1 MGLMRGGAAVR
12 ALVLAMTATLLVA
25 APANA
30 GMSLVPAYTDS
41 VTAPVDTPIYVTAP
55 PGDTSRLFVVERGG
69 RIRVALNGVIQDT
82 PFLDIASRV
91 STTGEGGLLS
101 MAFAPDYATSRN
113 FYVYFIQQSDGHI
126 HVEQFKRS
134 LADPNLADPAATTP
148 LLDVAHPT
156 FTNHYGGQIAFG
168 PDGKL
173 YAGTGDGGS
182 SNDPAGNAQND
193 ASQLGK
199 LLAINTAGP
208 SVATAAKGLRN
219 PFRFSFDRGTGDL
232 IIGDVGQA
240 KWEEV
245 DWVPATDT
253 LAGSNFGWDC
263 YEALEHVDT
272 GCDPNPRVDPVIF
285 YANPNGSNPPS
296 AAVTGGVVVRDPALT
311 PIFGRYLY
319 ADFYAGQVHS
329 AALAKPVTDDR
340 IESSLGT
347 TQMLVAFGEDA
358 GGRVYVVS
366 LAGTVARIVCDS
378 TCPTGGTGGGTTN
391 PPPPGSES
399 PPPADQPPT
408 ETPSTP
414 VVAPDSAAP
423 VLRIRVARR
432 QDVLRRHVVR
442 LSVACNENCLVRVTA
457 RVRRAA
463 TARASALTLR
473 GSLKRIAAGKRAVFE
488 LRASARVRRALKRS
502 GVVALSIRGRDAAG
516 NLRTAAR
523 TVQVK
528 R

>member
-1 MGLMRGGAAVR
+1 
-12 ALVLAMTATLLVA
+12 MTAMLLVA

-41 VTAPVDTPIYVTAP
+41 VPDPVDTPIYVTAP

-69 RIRVALNGVIQDT
+69 RIRVAVNGVIQDT
-82 PFLDIASRV
+82 PFLDITSRV
-91 STTGEGGLLS
+91 STNGEGGLLS

-113 FYVYFIQQSDGHI
+113 FYVYFVQQSDGHI

-134 LADPNLADPAATTP
+134 LTDPNVADPTATTP

-168 PDGKL
+168 PDGEL

-208 SVATAAKGLRN
+208 SLTTAAKGLRN

-232 IIGDVGQA
+232 IVGDVGQA

-245 DWVPATDT
+245 VWVPATDT

-272 GCDPNPRVDPVIF
+272 GCDPSPRVDPVIF

-311 PIFGRYLY
+311 PVFGRYLY

-347 TQMLVAFGEDA
+347 TSMLVAFGEDA
-358 GGRVYVVS
+358 SGQVYVVS
-366 LAGTVARIVCDS
+366 LTGTVERIVCDS
-378 TCPTGGTGGGTTN
+378 TCPSGGTGGGTTS
-391 PPPPGSES
+391 PPPPGPES
-399 PPPADQPPT
+399 PPAADQPPT
-408 ETPSTP
+408 
-414 VVAPDSAAP
+414 VVGRDSAAP

-442 LSVACNENCLVRVTA
+442 LSVACDENCLVRVTA
-457 RVRRAA
+457 RIRRAA
-463 TARASALTLR
+463 VTRGSGRAAVASDRRGRASGPAAHVAALGLR
-473 GSLKRIAAGKRAVFE
+473 GALKRLVAGKRVVFE
-488 LRASARVRRALKRS
+488 LRASARVRRALERH
-502 GVVALSIRGRDAAG
+502 GVIALSIRGRDAAG
-516 NLRTAAR
+516 NLRTATR
-523 TVQVK
+523 TVRVK